1 MAAYKRVMVDGRHLE
16 ADEAVV
22 LIELKGMEYAK
33 LPTLA
38 KTFDISAN
46 HFRELLADLCTTHE
60 IRVLE
65 MGPRMQLV
73 NVRDF
78 RRALLERCKVRNGI
92 VKSAL
97 EV

>member
-1 MAAYKRVMVDGRHLE
+1 MAAYRRTMVDGRHLE

-22 LIELKGMEYAK
+22 LVELKGMEYAK

-38 KTFDISAN
+38 KSFDISAN
-46 HFRELLADLCTTHE
+46 QFREVLADLCSTHE
-60 IRVLE
+60 IRILE
-65 MGPRMQLV
+65 LGPRMQLV
-73 NVRDF
+73 NLRDF